1 MVALWLVQGFAFFS
15 LLKFRS
21 PSLQF
26 RLLPRD
32 IG

>member
-1 MVALWLVQGFAFFS
+1 MRRKLVQGFAFFS
-15 LLKFRS
+15 LLNFRS
-21 PSLQF
+21 PSLLF